1 MTMVKRVFAPLL
13 SALLYQEAANRYATG
28 LLLERLEDD
37 EGAFDAFHDAADAGF
52 APAQRKLGDIF
63 ARGNGAVDR
72 DPYLS
77 LCWYRKARD
86 AGEQV
91 PPTDFAT
98 FA

>member
-1 MTMVKRVFAPLL
+1 MVKHVSAPLL

-63 ARGNGAVDR
+63 AKGNGAIDR
-72 DPYLS
+72 DYYLS
-77 LCWYRKARD
+77 LHWYRKARD
-86 AGEQV
+86 AGEQI
-91 PPTDFAT
+91 PSPDFASS
-98 FA
+98 A